1 MVRPLVATRITAN
14 HLTAARLIVGLAA
27 CLALATGLRTWE
39 LWGGFLWVLSAF
51 LDRADGELARLSGKT
66 SITGH
71 RFDFLSDVI
80 VNGIVFVA
88 IGVGQREGILGIH
101 AITLGII
108 AGTSIVL
115 ACIWSERLEQLNDNR
130 EKAYAGWR
138 GFDFDDVL
146 YLFGPI
152 AWLGWLLPLLIGAVV
167 GGTAIASIT
176 WIRMTIAARSN
187 TGKSSTEY

>member
-1 MVRPLVATRITAN
+1 MTPNSYTHRLARKMVRPLVATRITAN

-138 GFDFDDVL
+138 GSILMMFCISLD
-146 YLFGPI
+146 
-152 AWLGWLLPLLIGAVV
+152 LLPGWGGCCLFLSVLLWAVL
-167 GGTAIASIT
+167 
-176 WIRMTIAARSN
+176 RLPRSP
-187 TGKSSTEY
+187 GFA